1 MRILIGSRSV
11 YGIPTANLYIRDE
24 LVTISADELR
34 FRADELQ
41 RLVMQ
46 NYRMKL
52 SPEQAE
58 DFAERADGWIVAIL
72 LALRTMDSQ
81 GSIPQLTGGTEK
93 IYEYL
98 AEEVVNRQSPEL
110 RDFMYSTSILGDFD
124 EALSNFVREEN
135 DSGSYLQNLEERN
148 LFVTRTEGSEGN
160 SYRYHQLFSEF
171 LQEQFEK
178 HDASRL
184 LKLHSRA
191 AQWHKNRQEWELAI
205 QHKLDAKENKEAAK
219 WIDTQASQFFAT
231 GRQHLLSRWKISL
244 SKGKFDINS
253 AAPRL
258 LLYQAKA
265 LAEHSNLEEAE
276 ALLKKTIKSLRKSDD
291 PKTLANAVTTL
302 GMIRVIQGQFDNALK
317 LGHESLEI
325 LSEIKLEKHFAH
337 QTYQAQRLI
346 GRAYF
351 YLQIP
356 EKAAKYFDLAIKG
369 FRKLVKKSDKEHH
382 QDYKH
387 DLALLLTDIG
397 FLAYSVGNSLEA
409 QSAFQ
414 EALELHISAKSSS
427 TAIARNNIAYV
438 FHQTGRYEQAW
449 KQYSLALNDAKKIGR
464 VREEMGILSGQGSLL
479 VDIDEYKEAEDIF
492 NQVFNLSFL
501 HNDIQAK
508 KASQTGLSDIAR
520 IKGHHGEAMNLLRD
534 AASHDGMDIFSPFYT
549 LRLGRIYLDMGQI
562 DLAREQFNLTL
573 NKKGENNNLSEDKI
587 LANFFLFQTFF
598 EDHEFEKG
606 QKHLEISLEATAKL
620 GYDQFL
626 VVAARSHIPIL
637 KLISKSKFESQ
648 LSDLIR
654 RAEGFKESSS
664 KYSNGDKE
672 TSSNP
677 VRLEIQTLG
686 KNEVRVNGE
695 IIPSSAWKSSRARA
709 LFYFILDN
717 KKISKERVGLEF
729 WPEFSMGKISS
740 NFHATLW
747 RVRHAFPARE
757 VIVFNDDL
765 YSINPK
771 IPMWYDAAEFE
782 DYLDQ
787 SKSEE
792 LSISSQA
799 ELLRRAVNLYNG
811 EYLSEIYMTWAQ
823 LRRSELEGRYIEALQ
838 NIASFELSKGSHK
851 QANEY
856 YQQIL
861 SIDPYQDQ
869 IHLKIMDGL
878 IKSGEKAA
886 AKAHFLDY
894 KNLLREELNSE
905 PQPDLQ
911 KFFKDNHL

>member
-1 MRILIGSRSV
+1 MSILLTKVRQPQRRKDILRRVRLVDAIHQNIHRKLTFVSAPAGYGKTTLLIDFASDVDANVCWYLISPEDKDLVQFIRHILAAFQQQFPDFGKELEMSLNLASGTPNGISIAIDLINEIETKIDDFTILVLDDYHLAGENEEIVEFVEKLIEHLPDQLRILIGSRSV

-397 FLAYSVGNSLEA
+397 FLAYSVGNFLEA

-492 NQVFNLSFL
+492 NQIFNLSFL

-626 VVAARSHIPIL
+626 R
-637 KLISKSKFESQ
+637 
-648 LSDLIR
+648 
-654 RAEGFKESSS
+654 
-664 KYSNGDKE
+664 
-672 TSSNP
+672 
-677 VRLEIQTLG
+677 
-686 KNEVRVNGE
+686 
-695 IIPSSAWKSSRARA
+695 
-709 LFYFILDN
+709 
-717 KKISKERVGLEF
+717 ERE
-729 WPEFSMGKISS
+729 
-740 NFHATLW
+740 
-747 RVRHAFPARE
+747 
-757 VIVFNDDL
+757 
-765 YSINPK
+765 
-771 IPMWYDAAEFE
+771 
-782 DYLDQ
+782 
-787 SKSEE
+787 
-792 LSISSQA
+792 
-799 ELLRRAVNLYNG
+799 
-811 EYLSEIYMTWAQ
+811 
-823 LRRSELEGRYIEALQ
+823 
-838 NIASFELSKGSHK
+838 
-851 QANEY
+851 
-856 YQQIL
+856 
-861 SIDPYQDQ
+861 
-869 IHLKIMDGL
+869 
-878 IKSGEKAA
+878 
-886 AKAHFLDY
+886 
-894 KNLLREELNSE
+894 
-905 PQPDLQ
+905 
-911 KFFKDNHL
+911 